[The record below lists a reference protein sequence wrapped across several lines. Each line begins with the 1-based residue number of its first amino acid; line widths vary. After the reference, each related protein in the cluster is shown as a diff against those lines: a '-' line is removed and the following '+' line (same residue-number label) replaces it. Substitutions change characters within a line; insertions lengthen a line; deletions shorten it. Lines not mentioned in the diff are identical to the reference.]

1 MMQLKAIKCGLL
13 AMLLLCSASA
23 AIAQNSLFLRD
34 SPLASLAGVE
44 LDALLIDLNSALDTA
59 EIDTPVTWQT
69 TDKRLTSV
77 WTVTEDYQK
86 GGLSC
91 RKMTLETTSNGET
104 FSTGYGFCKIDKS
117 WLFELE

>member
-44 LDALLIDLNSALDTA
+44 LDALLIDLNSALDNA
-59 EIDTPVTWQT
+59 EIDTQVTWQT
-69 TDKRLTSV
+69 TDGRLTSV
-77 WTVTEDYQK
+77 WTVTENYQK
-86 GGLSC
+86 RGLSC

-117 WLFELE
+117 WLFDLE

>member
-13 AMLLLCSASA
+13 AMLLLYSASA

-44 LDALLIDLNSALDTA
+44 LDALLIDLNSALETA
-59 EIDTPVTWQT
+59 EIDTPLTWQT
-69 TDKRLTSV
+69 TDGRLISV

-117 WLFELE
+117 WLFDLE

>member
-1 MMQLKAIKCGLL
+1 MMHLKAIKRGLL
-13 AMLLLCSASA
+13 AILLLCSASA
-23 AIAQNSLFLRD
+23 VIAQNSLFLRD
-34 SPLASLAGVE
+34 SPLASLADAE
-44 LDALLIDLNSALDTA
+44 LDALLNEINATLDTA
-59 EIDTPVTWQT
+59 EIDTPVAWQT
-69 TDKRLTSV
+69 ADGRLTSV

-117 WLFELE
+117 WLFDLE

>member
-34 SPLASLAGVE
+34 SPLASLAGVK

-69 TDKRLTSV
+69 TDKRLISV

-104 FSTGYGFCKIDKS
+104 FSTGYGFCKIDTR
-117 WLFELE
+117 WLFDLE

>member
-69 TDKRLTSV
+69 TDGRLISV

-117 WLFELE
+117 WLFDLE

>member
-69 TDKRLTSV
+69 TDGRLISV

-104 FSTGYGFCKIDKS
+104 FSTGYGFCKIDES
-117 WLFELE
+117 WLFDLE